1 MHTTNARG
9 FSIIPLTVH
18 NPNSA
23 PVILNGAVE
32 RHHPITLPA
41 IISTGKGKL
50 HTFL

>member
-18 NPNSA
+18 SPNSA
-23 PVILNGAVE
+23 PVMMSGAVE

-41 IISTGKGKL
+41 TSTSKGNN
-50 HTFL
+50 FD